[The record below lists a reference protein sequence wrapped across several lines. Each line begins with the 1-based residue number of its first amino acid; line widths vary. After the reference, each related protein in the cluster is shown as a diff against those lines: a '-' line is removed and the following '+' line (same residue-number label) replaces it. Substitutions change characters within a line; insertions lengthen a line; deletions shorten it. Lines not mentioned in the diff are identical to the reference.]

1 MTLKERREAAGY
13 ETATAFAKEIGVKPM
28 LIFRLENG
36 LKLMLHVP
44 MEQRKLIADKLG
56 CHVDDLALGV
66 VRGTSV
72 CKKTIVPVDELEKEL
87 KERFGDKLEPINHN
101 KKPMTCYFE
110 KEEFA
115 NAVF

>member
-28 LIFRLENG
+28 LMFKLENG
-36 LKLMLHVP
+36 LKPMLHIP
-44 MEQRKLIADKLG
+44 MEQRKIIADKLG

-66 VRGTSV
+66 VRCTSV
-72 CKKTIVPVDELEKEL
+72 CKKTVVPVDELEKEL
-87 KERFGDKLEPINHN
+87 QERFGSKLEPINHDR
-101 KKPMTCYFE
+101 KPMTCYFE